1 MATCIIDKQ
10 YYNLVKGEGRGV
22 INSGRNDYIVKCLN
36 ILDKKQFHKLSKDP
50 TKTFEKKTQGVL
62 RIVKLH
68 LEEKEYKKF
77 YPTV

>member
-1 MATCIIDKQ
+1 MTTCIIDKQ
-10 YYNLVKGEGRGV
+10 YYNLVKGKGRGV
-22 INSGRNDYIVKCLN
+22 INTGRDDYIAKCLN
-36 ILDKKQFHKLSKDP
+36 ILDTKQFQKLSKDR
-50 TKTFEKKTQGVL
+50 TKTLEKKTQGVL

>member
-10 YYNLVKGEGRGV
+10 YHNLVKGEGRGV
-22 INSGRNDYIVKCLN
+22 INSGRNDYIAKCLN
-36 ILDKKQFHKLSKDP
+36 ILDTKQFRKLSKDP
-50 TKTFEKKTQGVL
+50 TKAFEKKTQGVL